1 MLIETTHCV
10 SDSTVSA
17 CIPGMKVQLH
27 VVHPA
32 AVLLTKVQPWHS
44 NYPIWW
50 WVYKNK

>member
-1 MLIETTHCV
+1 MVRSRKYIYWSRKRIMFIETTHHV

-32 AVLLTKVQPWHS
+32 AVLLTKVQP
-44 NYPIWW
+44 
-50 WVYKNK
+50 